1 MGRVRAFC
9 THAAVIGLSMRVL
22 FSVFCEKPPRLVTIF
37 SWKIYEVLKN
47 REAGFRY
54 VFAWGSLSYRV
65 WNLFGERLKAVLINS
80 FFLRSS
86 LFESVIFI
94 DHCFFRTNCVSDRY
108 DFFFT
113 FYISCQVQNRTSFI
127 FYLYI
132 LFLTVIVFVSWSI
145 SSVLYNW
152 ELRIL
157 YNWEKDIRQFCDL

>member
-1 MGRVRAFC
+1 MCLLFSKFRRNSYGCVGRVRAFC

-22 FSVFCEKPPRLVTIF
+22 FSGFCEKLPRLVTIF

-108 DFFFT
+108 DFFLRF
-113 FYISCQVQNRTSFI
+113 ISVVKCRTGLRLSSIYI
-127 FYLYI
+127 FY
-132 LFLTVIVFVSWSI
+132 F
-145 SSVLYNW
+145 
-152 ELRIL
+152 
-157 YNWEKDIRQFCDL
+157 